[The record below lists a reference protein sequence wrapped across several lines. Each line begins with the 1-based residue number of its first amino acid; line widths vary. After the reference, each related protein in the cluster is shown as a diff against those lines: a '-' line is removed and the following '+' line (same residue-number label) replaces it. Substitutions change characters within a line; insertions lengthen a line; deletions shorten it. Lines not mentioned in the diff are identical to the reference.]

1 MGEDD
6 LDFKNRFFSVLKIR
20 IRKEGK
26 KEVVEVAEMT
36 KGVKLRGEFRESL

>member
-1 MGEDD
+1 MKDD
-6 LDFKNRFFSVLKIR
+6 LDFKNRLLSVLKIR

-36 KGVKLRGEFRESL
+36 EGVKLRGEFRESL

>member
-1 MGEDD
+1 MGKDD
-6 LDFKNRFFSVLKIR
+6 QDFINKVLSVLKIR

-36 KGVKLRGEFRESL
+36 EGVKLRREFRESL